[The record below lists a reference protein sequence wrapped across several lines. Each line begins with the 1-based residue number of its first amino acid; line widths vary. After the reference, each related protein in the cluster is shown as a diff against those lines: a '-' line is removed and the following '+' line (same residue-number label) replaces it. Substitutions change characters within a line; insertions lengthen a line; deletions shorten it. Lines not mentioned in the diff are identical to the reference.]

1 MENNTEIKSTIKR
14 RSFIMQQLEANGQVS
29 VNDLS
34 TMFGVSEV
42 TIRND
47 LAKLEKK
54 NLLIRARGGAMRIT
68 RVGTDIELSDKQ
80 RIHFLEKQKIGKL
93 AASLVNDG
101 DTIIIDSGTTTME
114 VARNLT
120 HVKDLT
126 VITNALNIAIQ
137 LAKLKTINV
146 IVPGGIVRNESQS
159 LVGSNSTD
167 SFRNLYCDKLFLGVD
182 GFDTTYGLS
191 TPNIEEAHL
200 NQTMIEVSKQ
210 VITTA
215 DSTKFQRRSL
225 AHICPIS
232 KIHTLVTDSGIN
244 KNLKKELEKNGIKVL
259 TV

>member
-1 MENNTEIKSTIKR
+1 MENTEIKSTIKR
-14 RSFIMQQLEANGQVS
+14 RSFIMQQLEEKGQVS

-34 TMFGVSEV
+34 EMFGVSEV

-54 NLLIRARGGAMRIT
+54 NLLIRARGGAMKLNRA
-68 RVGTDIELSDKQ
+68 GTDFELSDKQ
-80 RIHFLEKQKIGKL
+80 RIHFLEKQRIGKM

-101 DTIIIDSGTTTME
+101 DTIILDSGTTTME
-114 VARNLT
+114 VARNLI

-137 LAKLKTINV
+137 LAKFKSINV
-146 IVPGGIVRNESQS
+146 IVPGGMVRNESQS

-191 TPNIEEAHL
+191 TPNVEEAHL
-200 NQTMIEVSKQ
+200 NQIMIEVSKQ

-215 DSTKFQRRSL
+215 DSTKFRRRSL
-225 AHICPIS
+225 AHICPVS
-232 KIHTLVTDSGIN
+232 KVDILVTDSGIER
-244 KNLKKELEKNGIKVL
+244 NLHQELEQDGIKVMIA
-259 TV
+259 

>member
-1 MENNTEIKSTIKR
+1 MENIEVKSTIKR
-14 RSFIMQQLEANGQVS
+14 RSFIMQQLEENGQVS

-34 TMFGVSEV
+34 LMFGVSEV

-54 NLLIRARGGAMRIT
+54 NLLIRARGGAMKINRAS
-68 RVGTDIELSDKQ
+68 TDFELSDKQ
-80 RIHFLEKQKIGKL
+80 RIHFLEKQRIGKL

-114 VARNLT
+114 VARNLEN
-120 HVKDLT
+120 VKDLT

-137 LAKLKTINV
+137 LAKFKTINV
-146 IVPGGIVRNESQS
+146 IVPGGMVRNESQS

-200 NQTMIEVSKQ
+200 NQIMIEVSKQ

-215 DSTKFQRRSL
+215 DSTKFLRRSL
-225 AHICPIS
+225 AHICPVS
-232 KIHTLVTDSGIN
+232 RVDVLVTDSGID
-244 KNLKKELEKNGIKVL
+244 KNLLQELEQDGLKVL
-259 TV
+259 VA